1 MAPPTKPLPEVIDE
15 KTIRLAISINADA
28 IQQEYIELPSTR
40 YKFTRR
46 HIASAKAH
54 RLAELEDE
62 IEEQK
67 IRADLKRIADEANP
81 PKKLTVA
88 DMEQIV
94 ILDPRYRQSKE
105 RVINAREA
113 MDQGA
118 AIVASISDKKEM
130 LVSLGA
136 DLRTEKEADPS
147 IRTRR

>member
-1 MAPPTKPLPEVIDE
+1 MATPTKPLPEVLDE

-67 IRADLKRIADEANP
+67 IRADLKRVADEANP

-113 MDQGA
+113 MDQAA

>member
-1 MAPPTKPLPEVIDE
+1 MAPPTKPLPEVLDE

-46 HIASAKAH
+46 HIASAKAN

-67 IRADLKRIADEANP
+67 IRADLKRVADESNP

-113 MDQGA
+113 MDQAA

>member
-1 MAPPTKPLPEVIDE
+1 MAAPTKPIPEVIDE
-15 KTIRLAISINADA
+15 KTVRLAISINADA
-28 IQQEYIELPSTR
+28 IQEEYINLPATR
-40 YKFTRR
+40 HKFSRR
-46 HIASAKAH
+46 HIAAAKAH

-67 IRADLKRIADEANP
+67 IRSDLGRLASEATP

-88 DMEQIV
+88 DLEQIV

-105 RVINAREA
+105 RVILAREA
-113 MDQGA
+113 MDEA
-118 AIVASISDKKEM
+118 AAVVASISDKKEM

-136 DLRTEKEADPS
+136 DLRTEKEADPG

>member
-113 MDQGA
+113 MDQAA

>member
-1 MAPPTKPLPEVIDE
+1 MAPPTKPLPEVLDE

-113 MDQGA
+113 MDQAA

>member
-1 MAPPTKPLPEVIDE
+1 MATPTKPLPEVIDE
-15 KTIRLAISINADA
+15 KTIRLAIWINSDA

-40 YKFTRR
+40 YKFSRR
-46 HIASAKAH
+46 HIASARAH

-67 IRADLKRIADEANP
+67 IRADLKRVADESNP

-113 MDQGA
+113 MDQAA